1 MDLYVTI
8 KALFAFMVELFL
20 TVHALKLG
28 HSLYKFLADRSSVN
42 TSRPRGWA
50 KAMLRRYLN

>member
-20 TVHALKLG
+20 PVHAFKLS
-28 HSLYKFLADRSSVN
+28 HSLYKFLVDRPSVN